1 MSNYS
6 VVTGKVPKKLK
17 EKAKQLG
24 ININKVIREALE
36 NAVREKEDQIF
47 LESLNDAANILSK
60 INIKRVIQNIR
71 EDKGEQMNYLLDANA
86 L

>member
-1 MSNYS
+1 LSNYT

-60 INIKRVIQNIR
+60 INIKRVVQNIR
-71 EDKGEQMNYLLDANA
+71 EDRETR
-86 L
+86 

>member
-1 MSNYS
+1 MSNYT

-60 INIKRVIQNIR
+60 INIKRVVQNIR
-71 EDKGEQMNYLLDANA
+71 EDRRTDELSSWR
-86 L
+86 

>member
-1 MSNYS
+1 MGNYT

-36 NAVREKEDQIF
+36 NAVREKENQIF
-47 LESLNDAANILSK
+47 LESLNEAANILGK

-71 EDKGEQMNYLLDANA
+71 EDRESR
-86 L
+86 

>member
-1 MSNYS
+1 

-36 NAVREKEDQIF
+36 NAVKEKEDQIF

-60 INIKRVIQNIR
+60 INIKRVVQNIR
-71 EDKGEQMNYLLDANA
+71 EDRETR
-86 L
+86 

>member
-1 MSNYS
+1 M
-6 VVTGKVPKKLK
+6 VTGKVPKKLK

-36 NAVREKEDQIF
+36 NAVKEKEDQIF

-60 INIKRVIQNIR
+60 INIKRVVQNIR
-71 EDKGEQMNYLLDANA
+71 EDRETR
-86 L
+86 

>member
-1 MSNYS
+1 LSNYT

-60 INIKRVIQNIR
+60 INIKRMVQNIR
-71 EDKGEQMNYLLDANA
+71 EDRETR
-86 L
+86 

>member
-1 MSNYS
+1 LGNYT

-36 NAVREKEDQIF
+36 NAVREKENQIF
-47 LESLNDAANILSK
+47 LESLNEAANILGK

-71 EDKGEQMNYLLDANA
+71 EDRESR
-86 L
+86 

>member
-1 MSNYS
+1 MSNYT

-36 NAVREKEDQIF
+36 NAVREKENQIF
-47 LESLNDAANILSK
+47 LESLNEAANILGK

-71 EDKGEQMNYLLDANA
+71 EDRESR
-86 L
+86 

>member
-1 MSNYS
+1 LSNYT

-36 NAVREKEDQIF
+36 NAVKEKEDQIF
-47 LESLNDAANILSK
+47 VESLNDAANILSK
-60 INIKRVIQNIR
+60 INIKRVVQNIR
-71 EDKGEQMNYLLDANA
+71 EDRETR
-86 L
+86 

>member
-1 MSNYS
+1 MSNYT

-36 NAVREKEDQIF
+36 NAVKEKEDQIF

-60 INIKRVIQNIR
+60 INIKRVVQNIR
-71 EDKGEQMNYLLDANA
+71 EDRETR
-86 L
+86 

>member
-1 MSNYS
+1 LSNYT

-36 NAVREKEDQIF
+36 NAVKEKEDQIF

-60 INIKRVIQNIR
+60 INIKRVVQNIR
-71 EDKGEQMNYLLDANA
+71 EDRETR
-86 L
+86 

>member
-1 MSNYS
+1 MSNYT

-60 INIKRVIQNIR
+60 INIKRMVQNIR
-71 EDKGEQMNYLLDANA
+71 ENRETR
-86 L
+86 

>member
-1 MSNYS
+1 MSNYT

-60 INIKRVIQNIR
+60 INIKRMVQNIR
-71 EDKGEQMNYLLDANA
+71 EDRETR
-86 L
+86 

>member
-1 MSNYS
+1 LSNYT

-47 LESLNDAANILSK
+47 LESLNDAANILGK

-71 EDKGEQMNYLLDANA
+71 EDRESR
-86 L
+86 

>member
-1 MSNYS
+1 MSNYT

-36 NAVREKEDQIF
+36 NAVKEKEDQIF
-47 LESLNDAANILSK
+47 LESLNDAANVLGK
-60 INIKRVIQNIR
+60 INIKRVVQNIR
-71 EDKGEQMNYLLDANA
+71 EDRETR
-86 L
+86 

>member
-1 MSNYS
+1 MSNYT

-36 NAVREKEDQIF
+36 NAVKEKEDQIF

-60 INIKRVIQNIR
+60 INIKRMVQNIR
-71 EDKGEQMNYLLDANA
+71 ENRETR
-86 L
+86 

>member
-1 MSNYS
+1 LSNYT

-36 NAVREKEDQIF
+36 NAVKEKEDQIF

-60 INIKRVIQNIR
+60 INIKRMVQNIR
-71 EDKGEQMNYLLDANA
+71 EDRENR
-86 L
+86 

>member
-1 MSNYS
+1 MSNYT

-60 INIKRVIQNIR
+60 INIKRVVQNIR
-71 EDKGEQMNYLLDANA
+71 EDRETR
-86 L
+86 